1 MKQANNNEMD
11 LMLRSL
17 ARRADAPQSTAGSNG
32 DAAVSDHLDA
42 DELNSYAEG
51 VVPDRARARYSA
63 HLADCDSCR
72 RMVVSLSQ
80 SAGVALDVTA
90 ADPRVGSSFWQK
102 LAAFFSPA
110 VLRYA
115 IPALVLTIVIGA
127 GLFALRRQS
136 QDEFVAQNRT
146 VETPA
151 AANIPEGEPAKPANS
166 TSPSSVSTATELERS
181 PEPRQE
187 KNALDDQKAPV
198 TAVPMTEP
206 GFSAMKAPADKDS
219 ADPSKGADVATGAY
233 ALEPKAAPPPAPLSK
248 AGEVDSSV
256 EVAKEAKAKREDQQ
270 RSRDAF
276 KTNEEEHGPNRSRSN
291 TAQSVGGRAGGLMS
305 NRGPSAQVQNQR
317 PYGNVE
323 TRSVAGRYFIRDGN
337 AWVDTEYDSSR
348 ATVRVTRGSEQFRA
362 LVADEPALRTVSEQL
377 GGIVI
382 VIWKNRA
389 YRIQ

>member
-17 ARRADAPQSTAGSNG
+17 ARRADEPHSTAGSNG

-51 VVPDRARARYSA
+51 MVPDAARARYSG

-72 RMVVSLSQ
+72 RIVVSLSQ
-80 SAGVALDVTA
+80 SAGVARDVTA
-90 ADPRVGSSFWQK
+90 ADPRVGSNFWQK

-115 IPALVLTIVIGA
+115 IPALVLTVVIGA
-127 GLFALRRQS
+127 GLLALRQKT
-136 QDEFVAQNRT
+136 QDEFVAQNRA
-146 VETPA
+146 VDAPPA
-151 AANIPEGEPAKPANS
+151 GNVAVGEAARPASSA
-166 TSPSSVSTATELERS
+166 SPSSLSSATELQRS

-187 KNALDDQKAPV
+187 KSDLADQKAPV
-198 TAVPMTEP
+198 TSVTTGPDLA
-206 GFSAMKAPADKDS
+206 AAKAPADKDF
-219 ADPSKGADVATGAY
+219 AEAGKGADVAAGTY
-233 ALEPKAAPPPAPLSK
+233 AMEPKAAPPPAPLSK
-248 AGEVDSSV
+248 AGESDSSR
-256 EVAKEAKAKREDQQ
+256 ELAKEAPAKREDQQ

-276 KTNEEEHGPNRSRSN
+276 KTNEEEHGPSRSRSN
-291 TAQSVGGRAGGLMS
+291 TAQSAGGRAGGLMS

-323 TRSVAGRYFIRDGN
+323 TRSVAGRYFTREGN
-337 AWVDTEYDSSR
+337 TWVDTEYDSSR

-362 LVADEPALRTVSEQL
+362 LIADEPAIRTISEQL
-377 GGIVI
+377 GGVVI